1 MLVKLHSSKLNNLKI
16 HHLSMTYNLHTT
28 LSNKIPQKFLW
39 ENTDR
44 HKYASFRFRFKI
56 SKRCAYNTA

>member
-1 MLVKLHSSKLNNLKI
+1 MGAYKPKKPSEKVSSFK
-16 HHLSMTYNLHTT
+16 
-28 LSNKIPQKFLW
+28 W

-44 HKYASFRFRFKI
+44 HKYESFRFRFKI